1 MTLPHHAEAAR
12 LQARTEA
19 RAVDTAVPLPL
30 GMPTVRED
38 YAPAGAG
45 VDTSDARLPIS
56 EVFGPTIQGEGPAAG
71 RAASFLRFMGCNLS
85 CAWCD
90 TPYTWDGTRHDLRAE
105 RTDMTVREILR
116 RLPRA
121 GVVVLT
127 GGEPLLQ
134 QGRAGWRPLLR
145 GLAEL
150 ADIHIETNGTIA
162 PDPVTLGHADL
173 IVVSPKMW
181 HAGAHRGH
189 QNPSMAREWAEAAED
204 HGSIV
209 FKIVVRSAADVA
221 DAADWC
227 DELHIARQRV
237 WVMPEGVTTA
247 VLEQRWPGV
256 AQAAADRNIN
266 ASHRLHVLAWG
277 EERGH

>member
-1 MTLPHHAEAAR
+1 MSLPHYAEVARRASRAEAA
-12 LQARTEA
+12 
-19 RAVDTAVPLPL
+19 AVDTAAPLPL
-30 GMPTVRED
+30 GMPEVRRD
-38 YAPAGAG
+38 YAYPSAG
-45 VDTSDARLPIS
+45 VDTDARLPVS
-56 EVFGPTIQGEGPAAG
+56 ETFSPTIQGEGPAAG
-71 RAASFLRFMGCNLS
+71 RAAAFIRFMGCNLS
-85 CAWCD
+85 CTWCD
-90 TPYTWDGTRHDLRAE
+90 SAYTWDAARADLRAE
-105 RTDMTVREILR
+105 TTHMTVDELAAAV
-116 RLPRA
+116 A
-121 GVVVLT
+121 GVGLVVLT

-134 QGRAGWRPLLR
+134 QGRPGWSALLR
-145 GLAEL
+145 ALHGQ

-162 PDPVTLGHADL
+162 PSAETLGHANL
-173 IVVSPKMW
+173 IMVSPKQR
-181 HAGAHRGH
+181 HAGPHRGH
-189 QNPSMAREWAEAAED
+189 QDPAMHPEWAEAAED
-204 HGSIV
+204 HDNIA